1 MMKIHHVGYL
11 VKKMDRAIDSFTILG
26 FCSISDMI
34 YDEYRDV
41 DIQFMEKDG
50 YVVELVSPRSDRSVV
65 SNLIK
70 TYKNTPYHICYESDS
85 FEDDL
90 KTLELSHFTMFDE
103 PCPAPALGD
112 RRVCFLQ
119 SPRIGMIEL
128 VEMERE
134 DNM

>member
-11 VKKMDRAIDSFTILG
+11 VKKMDKAVDSFTVLG

-34 YDEYRDV
+34 YDQHRDV

-50 YVVELVSPRSDRSVV
+50 YVVELVSPKSDSSVV

-70 TYKNTPYHICYESDS
+70 IYKNAPYHFCYESDS

-90 KTLELSHFTMFDE
+90 KMLESSHFTRFDE
-103 PCPAPALGD
+103 PCPAPALCD

-119 SPRIGMIEL
+119 SPQIGMIEL
-128 VEMERE
+128 LEMEKE
-134 DNM
+134 ETM